1 MSATPTP
8 FNQTTDFSD
17 HSDANPTT
25 PHSGTNLDIEFA
37 AVELA
42 LDETQSRLAEIQ
54 NDDGTP
60 QNASVGLDQLKTEV
74 TVQLGSSITVDSD
87 DVSNVSG
94 VSGSTVSAALG
105 TNATAAATALSTANT
120 GVSNADSAQTTA
132 DSAFNTAAYA
142 TVVAAVALPKAGG
155 AMTGAITTNSTFDG
169 RDVATDGTKLDGIE
183 SAATADQSD
192 AEIETAFTNQVAQVS
207 AGEIT
212 AGTEAAL
219 RQHSPADIKSFVDTH
234 GGGGGGGL
242 QTTGGAMTGAI
253 TTNSTFDG
261 RDVAT
266 DGAALDTLAGIA
278 QVSAGEITAG
288 TETGLRTVSPA
299 DVKSFVDTHG
309 GGSSAHA
316 ASHEDGGADEL
327 DAGILNSVYVPFY
340 YTEDDAAGNATT
352 TTNLDAHLG
361 GIDTALSD
369 LYDSVGIAESTINDH
384 LADTGTNPHAV
395 SASDVSLGSVNN
407 YGLATEGEA
416 QTGSSHIK
424 YMTPL
429 RVKDAIDYEVKPYL
443 IAVSDETTALTTG
456 TAKITFRCPFA
467 ATLTSVRASVGTA
480 PTGAGI
486 TVDINEAG
494 TSVLSTKLTIDATEK
509 TSTTA
514 ATAAVISDSA
524 LADDAEMTIDID
536 VVGSTIAGAGLKVI
550 LFLRHA

>member
-1 MSATPTP
+1 M
-8 FNQTTDFSD
+8 
-17 HSDANPTT
+17 
-25 PHSGTNLDIEFA
+25 
-37 AVELA
+37 
-42 LDETQSRLAEIQ
+42 
-54 NDDGTP
+54 
-60 QNASVGLDQLKTEV
+60 
-74 TVQLGSSITVDSD
+74 
-87 DVSNVSG
+87 
-94 VSGSTVSAALG
+94 
-105 TNATAAATALSTANT
+105 
-120 GVSNADSAQTTA
+120 
-132 DSAFNTAAYA
+132 
-142 TVVAAVALPKAGG
+142 
-155 AMTGAITTNSTFDG
+155 
-169 RDVATDGTKLDGIE
+169 
-183 SAATADQSD
+183 
-192 AEIETAFTNQVAQVS
+192 
-207 AGEIT
+207 
-212 AGTEAAL
+212 
-219 RQHSPADIKSFVDTH
+219 
-234 GGGGGGGL
+234 
-242 QTTGGAMTGAI
+242 
-253 TTNSTFDG
+253 
-261 RDVAT
+261 
-266 DGAALDTLAGIA
+266 
-278 QVSAGEITAG
+278 
-288 TETGLRTVSPA
+288 
-299 DVKSFVDTHG
+299 
-309 GGSSAHA
+309 
-316 ASHEDGGADEL
+316 
-327 DAGILNSVYVPFY
+327 NSVYVPFY